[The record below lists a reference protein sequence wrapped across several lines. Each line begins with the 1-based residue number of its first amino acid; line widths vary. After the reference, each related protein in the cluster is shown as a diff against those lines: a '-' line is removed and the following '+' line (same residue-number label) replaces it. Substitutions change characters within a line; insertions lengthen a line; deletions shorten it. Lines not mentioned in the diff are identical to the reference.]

1 MGISIVIPAYNEEAN
16 LEVVVRQTLLVLP
29 EISPDYELILV
40 DDGSTDGTGVIADW
54 LAAEQ
59 EHIHV
64 IHHPHNMGLGAALR
78 TGFSWVRYELV
89 SSLPADGQIAPADMK
104 RFAEAMEGVDVVTG
118 YFTHREDAFYRDILT
133 WGLRLFMHVL
143 FGKLPRLQGARMFR
157 RELLDGIELYST
169 TGLMNLELI
178 VKASRKGCKFREI
191 PIEALPRMSGNS
203 KVTNT
208 TTILKTMLE
217 MLKLRWSL

>member
-1 MGISIVIPAYNEEAN
+1 
-16 LEVVVRQTLLVLP
+16 
-29 EISPDYELILV
+29 
-40 DDGSTDGTGVIADW
+40 
-54 LAAEQ
+54 
-59 EHIHV
+59 
-64 IHHPHNMGLGAALR
+64 
-78 TGFSWVRYELV
+78 
-89 SSLPADGQIAPADMK
+89 
-104 RFAEAMEGVDVVTG
+104 
-118 YFTHREDAFYRDILT
+118 
-133 WGLRLFMHVL
+133 
-143 FGKLPRLQGARMFR
+143 MFR

-217 MLKLRWSL
+217 MLKLRWSLLVTGFR